1 MYLCKKYV
9 FWKDPLMSP
18 RQVHQL
24 YHQVKIY
31 NKSYKDCV
39 HKVISMNLGNKPKIN
54 WGILRRFIWKQ
65 FKCLERSCWEDWL
78 VILNYSPI
86 SIW

>member
-1 MYLCKKYV
+1 
-9 FWKDPLMSP
+9 MSP

-54 WGILRRFIWKQ
+54 WGILRRFI
-65 FKCLERSCWEDWL
+65 
-78 VILNYSPI
+78 
-86 SIW
+86 